1 MDTSGTFFEV
11 RGVSS
16 GMKRL
21 LLLAALLACPVSTAQ
36 ADGCPPSQC
45 GIFSSAVPGSRFLH
59 VRTNGER
66 GPLRVYDIASG
77 RNVVTLRPGIVS
89 ADRTRF
95 VSVHTVERTTSYLS
109 THSLPD
115 GTRLSW
121 RKLPGRFGLA
131 GVSRNG
137 SRVVLVRVVE
147 RSHATT
153 FVVLDGGRIAHRVS
167 LPGAYELETLSPDG
181 NRLFLVHWRDN
192 GYDLETYDLTTK
204 RLRPTVMLEEGKPE
218 KLVGQAWRGVATRDG
233 RWLLTLYLKGRGA
246 FVHALD
252 LQRGIGHCV
261 DLPLHGDPMTLGA
274 SGLGLSPDQR
284 RLYVANPVHGRVFTI
299 DLRRPRVSRVARFEP
314 WLGPDELGFGAAP
327 NVAVSA
333 NGRMLYFNG
342 NGLLWAYDIPY
353 GRVRG
358 PYPAR
363 RWVLGLAFAPD
374 DRRLVVLGGDGKT
387 GMLDAATGRRI
398 G

>member
-1 MDTSGTFFEV
+1 
-11 RGVSS
+11 
-16 GMKRL
+16 MKKL
-21 LLLAALLACPVSTAQ
+21 LLLAAVLVFPAPSAQ

-66 GPLRVYDIASG
+66 GPLRVYDIAA
-77 RNVVTLRPGIVS
+77 RRQVVTLPPGMTS
-89 ADRTRF
+89 ADGTRF
-95 VSVHTVERTTSYLS
+95 VSVRSVRRTPSYLS

-131 GVSRNG
+131 GVSRTG
-137 SRVVLVRVVE
+137 TRVVLSRVGGPGMTAFAVADRGRVV
-147 RSHATT
+147 RT
-153 FVVLDGGRIAHRVS
+153 VRLR
-167 LPGAYELETLSPDG
+167 GAYELETLSPDG
-181 NRLFLVHWRDN
+181 NRLFLIHWRRN
-192 GYDLETYDLTTK
+192 GYDLETYDLTTG
-204 RLRPTVMLEEGKPE
+204 RLRPTVMLEDGQPE

-233 RWLLTLYLKGRGA
+233 RWLLTLYLKGREA

-261 DLPLHGDPMTLGA
+261 DLPAHGDPLTLGA
-274 SGLGLSPDQR
+274 SGLGLSPDER
-284 RLYVANPVHGRVFTI
+284 RLYVVNPVLGRVFTI
-299 DLRRPRVSRVARFEP
+299 DLRRPRVTRVARFEP
-314 WLGPDELGFGAAP
+314 WLGPDEVGLGASP

-333 NGRMLYFNG
+333 NGRTLYFNG
-342 NGLLWAYDIPY
+342 NGLLWAYDVPY

-363 RWVLGLAFAPD
+363 RWVMGLAFTPD

-387 GMLDAATGRRI
+387 GTLDAATGRRI

>member
-1 MDTSGTFFEV
+1 
-11 RGVSS
+11 
-16 GMKRL
+16 MKRL
-21 LLLAALLACPVSTAQ
+21 LLLAAVLVFPAGSAA

-59 VRTNGER
+59 VRTNGDR
-66 GPLRVYDIASG
+66 GPLRIYDIGARG
-77 RNVVTLRPGIVS
+77 RQVAALPPGMVS
-89 ADRTRF
+89 ADGTRF
-95 VSVHTVERTTSYLS
+95 VSVHTVERTNSYLS
-109 THSLPD
+109 THSLPA

-121 RKLPGRFGLA
+121 RKLPSRSGLA
-131 GVSRNG
+131 GVSRTG
-137 SRVVLVRVVE
+137 ARVVLSVDSERGTTAFAVADRGRVVQTV
-147 RSHATT
+147 R
-153 FVVLDGGRIAHRVS
+153 LRGI
-167 LPGAYELETLSPDG
+167 YELETLSPDG
-181 NRLFLVHWRDN
+181 KRLFLIHWRRN
-192 GYDLETYDLTTK
+192 GYDLETYDLTTG

-233 RWLLTLYLKGRGA
+233 RWLLTLYLKGREA

-261 DLPLHGDPMTLGA
+261 DLPAHGDPLTLGT
-274 SGLGLSPDQR
+274 SGLGLSPDEQR
-284 RLYVANPVHGRVFTI
+284 LFVVSPILGRVFTI
-299 DLRRPRVSRVARFEP
+299 DLRRPRVARVARFEA
-314 WLGPDELGFGAAP
+314 WLGPDEVGMGASP

-363 RWVLGLAFAPD
+363 RWVMGLAFTPD
-374 DRRLVVLGGDGKT
+374 DRKLIVLGGDGKT
-387 GMLDAATGRRI
+387 GALDAATGRRV

>member
-1 MDTSGTFFEV
+1 
-11 RGVSS
+11 
-16 GMKRL
+16 MKGLL
-21 LLLAALLACPVSTAQ
+21 LLLAALLVFPAGSAA

-66 GPLRVYDIASG
+66 GPLRVYDIAS
-77 RNVVTLRPGIVS
+77 RRDVVTLRPGMVS
-89 ADRTRF
+89 ADRNRF
-95 VSVHTVERTTSYLS
+95 VSVQTVERTTSYLS

-121 RKLPGRFGLA
+121 RKLPGRYGLA
-131 GVSRNG
+131 GVSRTG
-137 SRVVLVRVVE
+137 TRVVLSDVGDIREATVFAVADRGRVV
-147 RSHATT
+147 RT
-153 FVVLDGGRIAHRVS
+153 VR

-181 NRLFLVHWRDN
+181 NRLFLIHWRAN
-192 GYDLETYDLTTK
+192 GGYDLETYDLTTR
-204 RLRPTVMLEEGKPE
+204 RLRPTVMLEEGRPE

-233 RWLLTLYLKGRGA
+233 RWLLTLYLKGREA

-261 DLPLHGDPMTLGA
+261 DLPVHGDPMTLGA
-274 SGLGLSPDQR
+274 SGLGLSPDER
-284 RLYVANPVHGRVFTI
+284 RLYVVNPILGRVFTI
-299 DLRRPRVSRVARFEP
+299 DLRRPRVARVARFEP
-314 WLGPDELGFGAAP
+314 WLGADEVGFGASP

-333 NGRMLYFNG
+333 NGRTLYFNG
-342 NGLLWAYDIPY
+342 NGLLWAYDVPY

-363 RWVLGLAFAPD
+363 RWVMGLAFTPD
-374 DRRLVVLGGDGKT
+374 DRKLVVLGGDGRAGT
-387 GMLDAATGRRI
+387 LDAATGRRV